1 MFYCRLCN
9 FKTPSLPRHLLHHKF
24 HRNIHNYVHCGF
36 EKCLKFFKKEAHL
49 KKHLFRSHNLLKQKE
64 NPKTVLN
71 SDQRGKFVC
80 SISSCEKDWDCFSDL
95 VKHLKVH
102 IKKND
107 QITCPMHDCGKKY
120 KVLSSFTSHLTKQ
133 HRNNYK
139 KVQDS
144 KIYDQSEIEESQTN
158 SDSVEAQSLECVVDN
173 KNQSERFEIDGDA
186 QSESPVEQNPSLEE
200 SSDLYLHNLA
210 QFYLKLETQL
220 LLSASTVKTIV
231 TEITSMQR
239 ESQNIVMT
247 SLARKLIS
255 EGISAD
261 KVDIIVKEII
271 NEDPFLKC
279 NVKLGSNYKRKK
291 FYKEN
296 FDFIQPESLVIDKEN
311 QTYFSYVP
319 IIETLKYTFQD
330 KSIQHEILKKP
341 EPRDK
346 DVLFDFMDG
355 TVYKCNTF
363 FNDNPD
369 ALKIILYQDAFE
381 VVNPIGAAKKKHKI
395 LAVYMSIGNL
405 PENLRS
411 HVNTIKLVALCK
423 EIDFDC
429 QKVYGKIVEDL
440 KIIETTGI
448 EVGEKLLK
456 GSLVHI
462 CGDNL
467 GSHSLGGFTENFSR
481 AKYICRFCNVERTEL
496 EMVHGVTKTSDW
508 RTVASYAN
516 ALEQKGN
523 SNDFEGIKFDSVFNQ
538 LQYYHVCSPGLPP
551 CIGHDLFEGI
561 ITYDLR
567 LFIDYLI
574 QQKWFTLQQL
584 NSRIDKFPYSIEDR
598 QDKPCTLS
606 LNSEK
611 ITGGAVQIWNFLY
624 ILPLLI
630 EDKIKDAEDNVWQ
643 LLIILTEIVEIVC
656 SSTIHVTYLP
666 YLDSLICE
674 YLCTRENLFPDTKMR
689 PKHHYV
695 RHYAKLILAFGPLIK
710 VWTMRF
716 ESKHRFFKR
725 CIRYLL
731 NFINVVK
738 SLSEKHELHQSLVRL
753 GADIRLEVETFDLND
768 FQIDVYS
775 ADIINAIRK
784 ADLPSDIQ
792 ECSKIVI
799 IGTAYKKGNIL
810 ALKQYEYQNN
820 VIFGKICLLLY
831 CNESDIFI
839 LFEILETEF
848 IPYLRAYR
856 VRKTISYE
864 CCSLQ
869 TVLHFKPMNEYNLGN
884 MLCIKPRFGF
894 VKHHL

>member
-80 SISSCEKDWDCFSDL
+80 SISSCEKEWDCFSDL

-173 KNQSERFEIDGDA
+173 ENQSERFEIDGNA
-186 QSESPVEQNPSLEE
+186 QSESPVELNPSLEE

-395 LAVYMSIGNL
+395 LAVYMSIENL

-411 HVNTIKLVALCK
+411 HVNTIKLVALCN

-448 EVGEKLLK
+448 EVGECILTTWKNSLEKKVKPIRQYLK
-456 GSLVHI
+456 TCHTLKINKSQELKNI
-462 CGDNL
+462 IQDCKEATETRKDNYP
-467 GSHSLGGFTENFSR
+467 
-481 AKYICRFCNVERTEL
+481 K
-496 EMVHGVTKTSDW
+496 
-508 RTVASYAN
+508 N
-516 ALEQKGN
+516 A
-523 SNDFEGIKFDSVFNQ
+523 
-538 LQYYHVCSPGLPP
+538 
-551 CIGHDLFEGI
+551 I
-561 ITYDLR
+561 I
-567 LFIDYLI
+567 F
-574 QQKWFTLQQL
+574 
-584 NSRIDKFPYSIEDR
+584 
-598 QDKPCTLS
+598 
-606 LNSEK
+606 
-611 ITGGAVQIWNFLY
+611 
-624 ILPLLI
+624 PLLVLYFEENI
-630 EDKIKDAEDNVWQ
+630 E
-643 LLIILTEIVEIVC
+643 
-656 SSTIHVTYLP
+656 
-666 YLDSLICE
+666 
-674 YLCTRENLFPDTKMR
+674 
-689 PKHHYV
+689 
-695 RHYAKLILAFGPLIK
+695 
-710 VWTMRF
+710 
-716 ESKHRFFKR
+716 
-725 CIRYLL
+725 
-731 NFINVVK
+731 
-738 SLSEKHELHQSLVRL
+738 
-753 GADIRLEVETFDLND
+753 
-768 FQIDVYS
+768 
-775 ADIINAIRK
+775 
-784 ADLPSDIQ
+784 
-792 ECSKIVI
+792 
-799 IGTAYKKGNIL
+799 
-810 ALKQYEYQNN
+810 
-820 VIFGKICLLLY
+820 LLY
-831 CNESDIFI
+831 NIVDSALNEDA
-839 LFEILETEF
+839 ILETCANNNHPVLIIRGKTLYDSESTCTIILEGKTVIYCSDFLDGILLTFLSYYIFGYKYPAGLEKTLEF
-848 IPYLRAYR
+848 IQRILLQINPPIGT
-856 VRKTISYE
+856 KTAPGKKRRTKSYNSAVF
-864 CCSLQ
+864 SLAKA
-869 TVLHFKPMNEYNLGN
+869 LSNFSDSFKTT
-884 MLCIKPRFGF
+884 
-894 VKHHL
+894 